1 MKAYSSELFE
11 TLVGLL
17 KKAIDVNY
25 EPLQEEVMN
34 LLSASAQVIESE
46 FSKYYNVL
54 MPLMMQILDN
64 IGTANMQQMT
74 LRARTIETMGYM
86 IAAVAEEKE
95 AFKDSV
101 HQIARSLVLVL
112 SSVASDDPQG
122 LAIKEAMSRIAY
134 FLKEDFHAYF
144 AQVLPSL
151 LSDSQQKIDIKMT
164 SADEAGGEGF
174 TLKLKGFEGE

>member
-1 MKAYSSELFE
+1 MKAYSQELFE
-11 TLVGLL
+11 TLVRLL

-64 IGTANMQQMT
+64 IGTANIQQMT
-74 LRARTIETMGYM
+74 LRARTIETMGHM

-101 HQIARSLVLVL
+101 HQIARSLVEVL
-112 SSVASDDPQG
+112 STVTSDDPQG

-144 AQVLPSL
+144 A
-151 LSDSQQKIDIKMT
+151 
-164 SADEAGGEGF
+164 
-174 TLKLKGFEGE
+174 